1 MSPENVPVETDAGKS
16 TDTEMVQID
25 KAELEG
31 LKANQKVVSD
41 IQEKATAAGFDNVED
56 YNNQLEAWAYDNV
69 SKQPDEPQ
77 TPAAP
82 VKPEPKT
89 VPAADTPVAV
99 PAQIPQTL
107 TDDVA
112 QAKGMATAAYMQTCH
127 NAYVANNRAK
137 PEAERSAY
145 SKDDLLKVIN
155 GPRRATVQHLASQD
169 TTFDGN
175 VYIVADFLLSQAAD
189 SKRRK
194 EESEKSTVALNK
206 AEETATI
213 DSATAPAP
221 APKTEETENDKAA
234 YEIAP
239 RDAPIE

>member
-1 MSPENVPVETDAGKS
+1 MTEPNVPVETDAGKS

-31 LKANQKVVSD
+31 LKASQKVVSD
-41 IQEKATAAGFDNVED
+41 IQEKATAAGFENVPE
-56 YNNQLEAWAYDNV
+56 YVEFTEGYAYDNI
-69 SKQPDEPQ
+69 SKEPDEPQ

-89 VPAADTPVAV
+89 VPATDTPVAV
-99 PAQIPQTL
+99 PAMLQEDKDRIQR
-107 TDDVA
+107 A
-112 QAKGMATAAYMQTCH
+112 EGMATAAYMQTCH
-127 NAYVANNRAK
+127 NAYETNNRAK
-137 PEAERSAY
+137 PEAERSNY
-145 SKDDLLKVIN
+145 SKEDLLKLIN

-206 AEETATI
+206 AEETAKI
-213 DSATAPAP
+213 DSTTAPAP
-221 APKTEETENDKAA
+221 APETEQSENDKAA